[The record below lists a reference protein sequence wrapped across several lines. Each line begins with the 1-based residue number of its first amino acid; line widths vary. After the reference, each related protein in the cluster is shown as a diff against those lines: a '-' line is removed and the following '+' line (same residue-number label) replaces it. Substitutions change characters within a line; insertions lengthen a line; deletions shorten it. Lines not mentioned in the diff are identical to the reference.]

1 MAAGHDGVFL
11 AGTGRS
17 EITPAPGGWLDGL
30 GLRERPSTSVH
41 DPLYATALALACG
54 KERAIWLSADI
65 LALTLE
71 QAGCVRNRIAKE
83 AGIPAAMVMLAAT
96 HTHSGP
102 ATGVLQGLDQDPAW
116 WEVFTA
122 GCVAAAREALD
133 GMAPARVGLG
143 EGRSNLGVNRRDYLR
158 GTDVPPGFV
167 DREVRLLYLV
177 GKGETPVAAVVN
189 HACHPVML
197 GPENLEISAD
207 FIGVVRREVEA
218 ALPGCR
224 CLYLNGAAG
233 DVNPRVGMGND
244 PGTVE
249 REGGALAAEV
259 LRVLAGIEFVAC
271 PSLAGKEAMADL
283 PLAPPPP
290 RGELIDRIERI
301 RRKYET
307 LISGDSTVGGRRF
320 AATELGWAE
329 RTYRAML
336 AGEIPTAITVPLQA
350 FRLGDI
356 CALFAAPFE
365 VLSSVG
371 AAIKRNTHG
380 RPPLFFAG
388 YANGCL
394 GYLPGPDDITLGG
407 YEVEEAFKWYGQVA
421 GFAPGAAGIIV
432 KEAGHM
438 LAGLFAEA

>member
-1 MAAGHDGVFL
+1 M
-11 AGTGRS
+11 
-17 EITPAPGGWLDGL
+17 
-30 GLRERPSTSVH
+30 H

-54 KERAIWLSADI
+54 NECAIWLSADI

-71 QAGCVRNRIAKE
+71 QTGCVRNRIAK
-83 AGIPAAMVMLAAT
+83 AAKIPAAMVMLAAT

-102 ATGVLQGLDQDPAW
+102 ATGVLQGLNQDPAW

-122 GCVAAAREALD
+122 GCVTAAREAMD
-133 GMAPARVGLG
+133 GLTPARVGLG
-143 EGRSNLGVNRRDYLR
+143 KGRSNLGINRRDYLR
-158 GTDVPPGFV
+158 GAEAPPGFV
-167 DREVRLLYLV
+167 DREVRLVYLV
-177 GKGETPVAAVVN
+177 GKDEAPLAAVVN

-207 FIGVVRREVEA
+207 FVGVVRREVEA

-233 DVNPRVGMGND
+233 DVNPRVGVGND
-244 PGTVE
+244 PGTVA
-249 REGGALAAEV
+249 REGGALAVEV
-259 LRVLAGIEFVAC
+259 LRVIAGIEFVAP

-290 RGELIDRIERI
+290 REELIHRLARA
-301 RRKYET
+301 RREYEAPPA
-307 LISGDSTVGGRRF
+307 GDGIVGRRRF
-320 AATELGWAE
+320 AATALGWAE
-329 RTYRAML
+329 RAYRAML
-336 AGEIPTAITVPLQA
+336 AGEIPTTVSVPLQV

-371 AAIKRNTHG
+371 AAVERNAG
-380 RPPLFFAG
+380 ERPPLFLAG

-394 GYLPGPDDITLGG
+394 GYLPGPDDFTLGG
-407 YEVEEAFKWYGQVA
+407 YEVEEAFKWYRQIA
-421 GFAPGAAGIIV
+421 GFTPGAAGVVV

-438 LAGLFAEA
+438 LRDCLEMPNT